1 MNLDPDYIQRMTRM
15 ARMSSET
22 SAYIKKVAQT
32 FAPQLEAIRK
42 TGFLDNPEIQN
53 LFLSTVNYSEK
64 FLALQKLATSPE
76 MAKIFSDLAEA
87 VAPIQLSLELIEKS
101 RTSAEFQ
108 ARLDLSSSSLQ
119 YAAKCLEENW
129 GLQSALEVL
138 RKNKDLFD
146 KLRPDNPFNKAATIT
161 DLDNQG
167 AAEKLQ
173 NDFDLGDF
181 FDVEDE
187 PKTPAEKQ
195 LAIILLS
202 AVARLFSAWQFLMF
216 LGLTT
221 YTFPAFVSDLLNTPC
236 ESIEQTQKN
245 PCIPEGPNKRLKI
258 VRSPGKDTEE
268 NGEEKHS

>member
-1 MNLDPDYIQRMTRM
+1 MTLDPDRIERMKRM
-15 ARMSSET
+15 DRMSANA
-22 SAYIKKVAQT
+22 SAYIGTIAKRY
-32 FAPQLEAIRK
+32 APQLEAVRK
-42 TGFLDNPEIQN
+42 TGFFNNPEIQK
-53 LFLSTVNYSEK
+53 LFLSTANYSEK
-64 FLALQKLATSPE
+64 FRALQRLAPSPE

-87 VAPIQLSLELIEKS
+87 VAPIQLSVELIEKS
-101 RTSAEFQ
+101 KTSAEFQ

-129 GLQSALEVL
+129 GIQSALEVL

-146 KLRPDNPFNKAATIT
+146 KLRPDNPFNKATTIT

-173 NDFDLGDF
+173 DDFDLGDF

-187 PKTPAEKQ
+187 PKTPAERQ

-236 ESIEQTQKN
+236 ESVEQTQKN

-258 VRSPGKDTEE
+258 VRSPGKDAEE